1 LAHFLAFGTI
11 IVPNAMAFGTI
22 SMAYGTMAF
31 GTMAFGT
38 ILWHLAQYCGIWHNI
53 VAYGTWHLAQWHL
66 AQYCGIWHNSLRH
79 MANGTIS
86 MAFGT
91 ILYEMAFGAIYCRK
105 LYLVEKIFIETINA

>member
-1 LAHFLAFGTI
+1 
-11 IVPNAMAFGTI
+11 MAFGTI

-53 VAYGTWHLAQWHL
+53 VAF
-66 AQYCGIWHNSLRH
+66 
-79 MANGTIS
+79 GTIS

-91 ILYEMAFGAIYCRK
+91 ILYEMAFGTIYCRK
-105 LYLVEKIFIETINA
+105 SFFKSHVKGSLNFVPPGVINNEWFLIERF